1 MNILGYET
9 LRLLILTSAVF
20 SFCAKMYIPEKD
32 VVTFWKTGG
41 KFVLFL
47 RRFAYYNSKLRNE
60 KCLSY
65 GRILPKIRMKG
76 TEYRTILEYDL
87 NESGVFIDVYTI
99 ENIPDLKIARF
110 AQGIMC
116 MFMGFGLSCRRMFKG
131 YKVFK
136 NYQGGISFKVK
147 TIIGAILSFAS
158 LEKWAKWTNYW
169 YSKCKDEETKYVG
182 IPADDFHY
190 FGEIYK
196 RNEFCKYLSV
206 DFEGRKCFV
215 PSNYDPYLKRRYGE
229 YMTSPDKNGHQRNF
243 YLAYDLGKYNKEV

>member
-1 MNILGYET
+1 MET
-9 LRLLILTSAVF
+9 LSSNNQLSEIQRFILSLLNS
-20 SFCAKMYIPEKD
+20 
-32 VVTFWKTGG
+32 
-41 KFVLFL
+41 VLK
-47 RRFAYYNSKLRNE
+47 AADQ
-60 KCLSY
+60 
-65 GRILPKIRMKG
+65 M
-76 TEYRTILEYDL
+76 
-87 NESGVFIDVYTI
+87 I

-169 YSKCKDEETKYVG
+169 YSKCKDEQTKYVG